1 MSPELRTFLAAEDL
15 DELLDARSNIATLSA
30 EDSEVVRDVIAQW
43 QQPQA
48 VSNLLIHPNLLPEDV
63 RLTCLFRGLA
73 EHRVPYYVLAA
84 IVGFQS
90 IEPNRLTTDENAKI
104 ATALWDVIAQTEGVL
119 AQRASLSFRAFA
131 SEVEAPAVL
140 FLMAHSDKT
149 VRHNLRSWLFSVFK
163 DRGLE
168 AFANAVQASDL
179 GEAQKQELVAEFT
192 AFTTTPPE
200 GFNSPLFPLLTYIPN
215 LRDTEYPK

>member
-1 MSPELRTFLAAEDL
+1 MSPELQSFLTAEDL
-15 DELLDARSNIATLSA
+15 DEVLDARGNLTALSV
-30 EDSEVVRDVIAQW
+30 EDTEVVRDVIAQW

-48 VSNLLIHPNLLPEDV
+48 VSNLLIHPDLLPEDI
-63 RLTCLFRGLA
+63 RLASLFRGLA
-73 EHRVPYYVLAA
+73 EQRVAYYVLAA

-90 IEPNRLTTDENAKI
+90 VDTPLLTANENAKI
-104 ATALWDVIAQTEGVL
+104 ATALWEIIAQTEGVL

-131 SEVEAPAVL
+131 SEVDAPAVL

-163 DRGLE
+163 DRGLA

-192 AFTTTPPE
+192 ACTTKPPE

-215 LRDTEYPK
+215 LRDTEYPE